1 MAILYLMQDGAPAH
15 RAKHTQAKV
24 KKLGIIRLEWLAS
37 SPDLNPIETL
47 WRTMKRR
54 LSNLSTRPTTVPQMV
69 TALQTMFVELNSQ
82 TDTLPH
88 ILCLYLLVLGLLLQ
102 LMVDIHGFS
111 FMYLIKFLFLYFPTV
126 WTCMFASNC
135 TSLLYFKV

>member
-1 MAILYLMQDGAPAH
+1 MQDGAPAH
-15 RAKHTQAKV
+15 WAKHTQAKE

-54 LSNLSTRPTTVPQMV
+54 LSNLPTRPTTVPQMV
-69 TALQTMFVELNSQ
+69 TALQTMWVELNSQ

-88 ILCLYLLVLGLLLQ
+88 ILMSIPNSC
-102 LMVDIHGFS
+102 
-111 FMYLIKFLFLYFPTV
+111 
-126 WTCMFASNC
+126 
-135 TSLLYFKV
+135 